1 MAAHMDILR
10 HLVKNTEHKPDARA
24 FDADGVKKK
33 MRAADNS
40 TENLSQPA
48 FGRAY
53 CSLPRNEKNGGTAAK
68 KSFFQLIKFGLVGIG
83 NTLIDMVI
91 STVLSIVLAIPFTGG
106 WTVYVSKVVGYC
118 AGILNSYILNS
129 RWTFKEERRQDA
141 REIISFIAVNLGVLL
156 VSLGL
161 IWLFTNALHID
172 DWWMS
177 LGLPQW
183 LTKIINGERACML
196 LSTCICIIV
205 NFIGNK
211 LFVFKPAEAPS
222 VKNDE
227 KEKKV
232 NLNTE
237 D

>member
-1 MAAHMDILR
+1 M
-10 HLVKNTEHKPDARA
+10 
-24 FDADGVKKK
+24 
-33 MRAADNS
+33 S
-40 TENLSQPA
+40 S
-48 FGRAY
+48 
-53 CSLPRNEKNGGTAAK
+53 NEKNGGTAAK

-205 NFIGNK
+205 NFVGNK
-211 LFVFKPAEAPS
+211 LFVFKLNVNTRLTAYR
-222 VKNDE
+222 VKKSLGMALFGQRGKYAGKNHKLWVDGAAR
-227 KEKKV
+227 
-232 NLNTE
+232 LSR
-237 D
+237 DG

>member
-1 MAAHMDILR
+1 M
-10 HLVKNTEHKPDARA
+10 
-24 FDADGVKKK
+24 
-33 MRAADNS
+33 
-40 TENLSQPA
+40 
-48 FGRAY
+48 
-53 CSLPRNEKNGGTAAK
+53 SLNEKNGGTAAK

-83 NTLIDMVI
+83 NTLIDMVV

-205 NFIGNK
+205 NFVGNK

-222 VKNDE
+222 VKNDG
-227 KEKKV
+227 KGKKV
-232 NLNTE
+232 NLNTK

>member
-1 MAAHMDILR
+1 M
-10 HLVKNTEHKPDARA
+10 
-24 FDADGVKKK
+24 
-33 MRAADNS
+33 S
-40 TENLSQPA
+40 S
-48 FGRAY
+48 
-53 CSLPRNEKNGGTAAK
+53 NEKNGGAAAK

-183 LTKIINGERACML
+183 ITKIINGERACML

-205 NFIGNK
+205 NFVGNK
-211 LFVFKPAEAPS
+211 LFVFKPADAFPAR
-222 VKNDE
+222 NDE

-232 NLNTE
+232 NLNTN

>member
-10 HLVKNTEHKPDARA
+10 HLVIKMPNTNPLPVLSVRT
-24 FDADGVKKK
+24 GKKI

-53 CSLPRNEKNGGTAAK
+53 CSLPHKGVSFNNEFKRKNGGTAAK

-172 DWWMS
+172 DRWMS
-177 LGLPQW
+177 LW
-183 LTKIINGERACML
+183 ASAVAHKR
-196 LSTCICIIV
+196 
-205 NFIGNK
+205 
-211 LFVFKPAEAPS
+211 
-222 VKNDE
+222 
-227 KEKKV
+227 
-232 NLNTE
+232 
-237 D
+237 

>member
-1 MAAHMDILR
+1 M
-10 HLVKNTEHKPDARA
+10 
-24 FDADGVKKK
+24 
-33 MRAADNS
+33 S
-40 TENLSQPA
+40 S
-48 FGRAY
+48 
-53 CSLPRNEKNGGTAAK
+53 NEKNGGAAAK

-183 LTKIINGERACML
+183 LTKIKSVHAAFNLHLHNRKLRRQQAFCVQ
-196 LSTCICIIV
+196 TCRGS
-205 NFIGNK
+205 FR
-211 LFVFKPAEAPS
+211 
-222 VKNDE
+222 E
-227 KEKKV
+227 KRRKREKSQS
-232 NLNTE
+232 E
-237 D
+237 H